1 MALQLIL
8 GNSGSG
14 KTHGI
19 HKKIVALSRENPKK
33 HFLIIVPEQ
42 FTMQTQR
49 DLVAMHPGKSILNI
63 DVLSFGRLS
72 YRIFDETGSNPCQV
86 LEETGKNL
94 ILRRVAEE
102 KSDSLTVLKKNIT
115 KMGYIGEVK
124 SLISELAQ
132 YNVTPSQLSEAIEK
146 LPQGSFSHI
155 GGFSGGVLRGKLND
169 VLTMYQGFQD
179 FLAGKFITSEE
190 ILELLADVAE
200 RSEII
205 KNSVIVFD
213 GFTGF
218 TPIQNLLIKKLL
230 VLAQDIYVTVTIDV
244 REDPYRCAGVHE
256 LFAMSKK
263 MIQSLRKMA
272 EETHTQI
279 LDPVVCDGEANG
291 RFCASSSLRFLEQN
305 LFRGGKL
312 TYKGKGK
319 PDIAINSLKN
329 PREELH
335 FTAREIERLVRNRG
349 YAYRDI
355 AVVCG
360 DLPGYANY
368 AAEVFEDYKIPLFLD
383 QKTTIVLHPFVEYL
397 RSVLEAVQRDFS
409 RESVFRY
416 LRSGLSRIPREDVD
430 LLENY
435 CLAAGV
441 RGYKKW
447 SDAFCYL
454 PKGYEEESL
463 LKLNE
468 IRKEVARQFA
478 ELYPLWNRKN
488 ITVKERT
495 LAFYRFLCSQDIEGR
510 LKQKELIYEAAGDLK
525 NAKEYAQIYRI
536 VMDLF
541 DKLVELLGEEAIS
554 PEEYA
559 KILDSGFEAA
569 KVGVI
574 PPGYDRV
581 VFGDIE
587 RTRLDHIKILFF
599 VGVND
604 GIIPKTG
611 GADGILSQTEREL
624 LGEMD
629 LELAPTVREKT
640 FMQKFYLYLNLT
652 KPSEKLYLS
661 YARVN
666 GEGKAMQSSYLIH
679 TIVKMFDCL
688 TIHEIDAE
696 PFWERILT
704 PESARSLL
712 IEGMELAKEW
722 KRAKSDL
729 EMRCFAALCRWY
741 EKQDAWRDEAERLFS
756 AARLTHRD
764 TPISSAVT
772 KALYG
777 TVLESSVTR
786 LEKFASC
793 AFAHFLTYGL
803 RLQERGESGFYAVD
817 FGNVFHEALEL
828 FAEGIKK
835 NNYSWFTITEE
846 ESERLL
852 KDAMEQTILSNHNVA
867 LYENARS
874 SYAKERMYR
883 ILRRTVNALIYQV
896 RKGKFEPDCFEVG
909 FSCAQDLKSV
919 RFHLSEEE
927 NMHLKGR
934 IDRIDTYESEHK
946 VYVKIIDYKSGSTGF
961 QLLHIYHGLQLQLV
975 VYMNAA
981 LEIMERRY
989 PGKQAVAA
997 GVFYY
1002 HVKDPMIE
1010 SDGNL
1015 GEEALLEKIFGELK
1029 LNGIVNADRF
1039 VLDRFDESLADG
1051 SGVNSNVIPV
1061 GLNKDGSVKKAS
1073 KTLAEKDFAALSSYV
1088 NETILHLG
1096 QRMMKGDI
1104 GVSPYALSGKTGCD
1118 YCEFHSVCHFDA
1130 KIKGYDFRKLKEL
1143 SKEELLEEMRGV

>member
-14 KTHGI
+14 KTYAI
-19 HKKIVALSRENPKK
+19 HKKIVALSKESPKT
-33 HFLIIVPEQ
+33 HFLILVPEQ

-49 DLVAMHPGKSILNI
+49 DLVAIHPGKSILNI

-155 GGFSGGVLRGKLND
+155 GGFAGGTLQGKLND
-169 VLTMYQGFQD
+169 VLTMYQGFLD

-190 ILELLADVAE
+190 VLELLADVADQ
-200 RSEII
+200 SEII

-230 VLAQDIYVTVTIDV
+230 VLAKDVYVTVTIDAK
-244 REDPYRCAGVHE
+244 EDPYRCSGVHE

-263 MIQSLRKMA
+263 MIDSLRKMA
-272 EETHTQI
+272 EETHTEI
-279 LDPVVCDGEANG
+279 RDPVVLENGTNG
-291 RFCASSSLRFLEQN
+291 RFRTSSSLRFLEQN
-305 LFRGGKL
+305 LFRGGSL
-312 TYKGKGK
+312 TYGEQGN
-319 PDIAINSLKN
+319 PDIVIHSLKN
-329 PREELH
+329 PREELR

-349 YAYRDI
+349 YAYREI
-355 AVVCG
+355 AIVCG

-368 AAEVFEDYKIPLFLD
+368 ASEVFEDYKIPLFLD
-383 QKTTIVLHPFVEYL
+383 QKTTIALHPFVEYL
-397 RSVLEAVQRDFS
+397 RSVLEIVQRDFS
-409 RESVFRY
+409 CECVFRY
-416 LRSGLSRIPREDVD
+416 LRSGLSGMPRKEAD

-447 SDAFCYL
+447 SAAFCYL
-454 PKGYEEESL
+454 PRGYEEESL
-463 LKLNE
+463 AEINE
-468 IRKEVARQFA
+468 IREKVSKRFA
-478 ELYPLWNRKN
+478 GLYSAWKQKN
-488 ITVKERT
+488 ITVRERT
-495 LAFYRFLCSQDIEGR
+495 LAFYRFLCSEDAEGK
-510 LKQKELIYEAAGDLK
+510 LKQKELFYEAAGDLK
-525 NAKEYAQIYRI
+525 NAKEYAQIYKI

-541 DKLVELLGEEAIS
+541 DKLVELLGDEIIS

-569 KVGVI
+569 KVGII

-604 GIIPKTG
+604 GIIPKAG
-611 GADGILSQTEREL
+611 GADGILSQAEREL

-640 FMQKFYLYLNLT
+640 FIQKFYLYLNLT

-666 GEGKAMQSSYLIH
+666 GEGKSMQSSYLIH
-679 TIVKMFDCL
+679 AIVKLFDRL
-688 TIHEIDAE
+688 SVNEMDAE
-696 PFWERILT
+696 PFWERIVT
-704 PESARSLL
+704 PESTRSLL
-712 IEGMELAKEW
+712 IEGIESAGEWMRAGKEM
-722 KRAKSDL
+722 

-741 EKQDAWRDEAERLFS
+741 EKQDAWNEEAKRLFS
-756 AARLTHRD
+756 AAKLSYQD

-777 TVLESSVTR
+777 TVLESSATR

-803 RLQERGESGFYAVD
+803 RLQERSESGFYAVD
-817 FGNVFHEALEL
+817 FGNIFHETLEL
-828 FAEGIKK
+828 FAEGVRK
-835 NNYSWFTITEE
+835 NHDWFTITEE
-846 ESERLL
+846 ESEKLL
-852 KDAMEQTILSNHNVA
+852 AEAMERTILANHNLA

-874 SYAKERMYR
+874 SYAKERIYR
-883 ILRRTVNALIYQV
+883 ILKRTVSALIYQV
-896 RKGKFEPDCFEVG
+896 RKGKFTPDCFEVG
-909 FSCAQDLKSV
+909 FSCAEDLESI
-919 RFHLSEEE
+919 RFHLSQEEK
-927 NMHLKGR
+927 MHLRGR

-946 VYVKIIDYKSGSTGF
+946 LYVKIIDYKSGNTGF
-961 QLLHIYHGLQLQLV
+961 QLLNIYHGLQLQLV

-981 LEIMERRY
+981 LEIMERRH
-989 PGKQAVAA
+989 PGKKAVPA
-997 GVFYY
+997 GIFYY

-1010 SDGNL
+1010 SDESL
-1015 GEEALLEKIFGELK
+1015 EEEALAEKIFGELR
-1029 LNGIVNADRF
+1029 LNGIVNEERA
-1039 VLDRFDESLADG
+1039 VLDVFDESLEDG
-1051 SGVNSNVIPV
+1051 KSVNSNVIPV
-1061 GLNKDGSVKKAS
+1061 GLNKDGSVKKVS
-1073 KTLAEKDFAALSSYV
+1073 KTLPEQDFAALSAYV
-1088 NETILHLG
+1088 SETVLHLG

-1118 YCEFHSVCHFDA
+1118 YCEFRSVCHFDA
-1130 KIKGYDFRKLKEL
+1130 RVRGYEFRKLKEL